1 MRPAEFEYFA
11 PNTVDEAL
19 DLLERYGEGA
29 RVLAGGLSLVPL
41 MKLRLIRLQYIID
54 ISKIHGLSYV
64 IENDENGLNIGSLT
78 TYHTLQRS
86 AAVKSS
92 CPILSV
98 AASEIGDTQI
108 RNRGTIGGNICN
120 ANPACDLAVATL
132 AAGAEFKAI
141 GAGGAR
147 TIKSDDF
154 FLGRFTSALK
164 RSELLTEIT
173 IPSYLPNT
181 GDAYYKLTQRSGDFA
196 TVCVAVVMRIG
207 DGDVCESASVV
218 LGAVGHTPI
227 RSKGAE
233 KALKGKPV
241 TDKLID
247 EVSDLASR
255 EIDPSADVHASA
267 EYKKE
272 MSKVLTQRSLKEAF
286 LKARGEK

>member
-11 PNTVDEAL
+11 PRTVDEAL
-19 DLLERYGEGA
+19 GLLERYGEGA
-29 RVLAGGLSLVPL
+29 RVLAGGLSLVPM
-41 MKLRLIRLQYIID
+41 MKLRLTEPQYIID
-54 ISKIHGLSYV
+54 ISKIPGLSYV
-64 IENDENGLNIGSLT
+64 IGNNGGGLRLGSLT
-78 TYHTLQRS
+78 TYHTLQTS

-92 CPILSV
+92 CPMLSE
-98 AASEIGDTQI
+98 AAGKIGDAQI
-108 RNRGTIGGNICN
+108 RNRGTIGGNICH
-120 ANPACDLAVATL
+120 ADPACDLTTVTL

-141 GAGGAR
+141 GPGGAR

-154 FLGRFTSALK
+154 FVDLFTSALK
-164 RSELLTEIT
+164 HSELLTEIT

-196 TVCVAVVMRIG
+196 IVSVAVVMRLG
-207 DGDVCESASVV
+207 GGDVCESASVV
-218 LGAVGHTPI
+218 LGSVGPTPI

-247 EVSDLASR
+247 EASKLASQ
-255 EIDPSADVHASA
+255 EVDPSTDVHASA

-272 MSKVLTQRSLKEAF
+272 MSKVITQKMLKEAF